1 MKSMTTLSASVRNN
15 ILRMSINIKNGISL
29 KTRWLNL
36 MLHFSSFIN
45 SYKVKLV
52 EINGPKIILYGFFIL
67 LLEILNFFIS
77 LPAYAFIKPEFF
89 AGGDQNAIK
98 TYRLRRI
105 VSLSVLGG
113 MVLAVILWM
122 LVALFG
128 VALFPSQSHAST
140 ASWDFNNCKVPL
152 F

>member
-1 MKSMTTLSASVRNN
+1 MQQKQSV
-15 ILRMSINIKNGISL
+15 KE
-29 KTRWLNL
+29 KWLNV

-52 EINGPKIILYGFFIL
+52 ETNGPKIILYGFFIL
-67 LLEILNFFIS
+67 LLELMNFFIS

-89 AGGDQNAIK
+89 AGGDQNAVK

-113 MVLAVILWM
+113 MVLAVILWI

-128 VALFPSQSHAST
+128 VTLFPSQSHAST
-140 ASWDFNNCKVPL
+140 ASWDFNNSL
-152 F
+152 AYHDHLDE